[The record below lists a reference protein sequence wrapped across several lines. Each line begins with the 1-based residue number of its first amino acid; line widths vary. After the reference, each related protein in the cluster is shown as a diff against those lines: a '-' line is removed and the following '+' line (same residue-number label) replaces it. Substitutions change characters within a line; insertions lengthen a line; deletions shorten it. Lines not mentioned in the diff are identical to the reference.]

1 MQLGRGGTASR
12 SNTGAPRLETPRR
25 RSVAVTL
32 EGPVQEIDNGGEI
45 DFPVDDETY
54 NLLQT
59 LVSKLEALDA
69 YRTYLEDS
77 EGDTA
82 SLYEEL
88 ARSDYAQA
96 ERILALLRP
105 KLAAG

>member
-1 MQLGRGGTASR
+1 MDEMDT
-12 SNTGAPRLETPRR
+12 T
-25 RSVAVTL
+25 
-32 EGPVQEIDNGGEI
+32 GEI

-69 YRTYLEDS
+69 YRTYVEES
-77 EGDTA
+77 EGETA
-82 SLYEEL
+82 TLYEEL

-105 KLAAG
+105 KLAEA

>member
-1 MQLGRGGTASR
+1 MQ
-12 SNTGAPRLETPRR
+12 EM
-25 RSVAVTL
+25 
-32 EGPVQEIDNGGEI
+32 DNGGEI

-77 EGDTA
+77 EGETA
-82 SLYEEL
+82 TLYEEL
-88 ARSDYAQA
+88 ARSDYEQAQ
-96 ERILALLRP
+96 RVLALVRT
-105 KLAAG
+105 KLAES

>member
-1 MQLGRGGTASR
+1 MQHM
-12 SNTGAPRLETPRR
+12 
-25 RSVAVTL
+25 
-32 EGPVQEIDNGGEI
+32 DNGGEI

-77 EGDTA
+77 EGETA
-82 SLYEEL
+82 AMYEEL

-96 ERILALLRP
+96 ERILTLLRP
-105 KLAAG
+105 KLAEG